1 MPPCITA
8 SVARVAGRDNLNT
21 FGCSTLSQNDRP
33 NRVKLDQTNHDD
45 RTSYIIESEPFINT
59 FISVLKENS
68 GFNCAVFT
76 GGIMETVLILS
87 SFLTKV
93 KVHCH
98 MKFDETVIRNS
109 MIC

>member
-1 MPPCITA
+1 MILYLQ
-8 SVARVAGRDNLNT
+8 G
-21 FGCSTLSQNDRP
+21 GCVE
-33 NRVKLDQTNHDD
+33 RVKLDQTNHDD
-45 RTSYIIESEPFINT
+45 RTFYIIESEPFINT
-59 FISVLKENS
+59 FISVLKENN

-76 GGIMETVLILS
+76 GGIMEAILILS

-98 MKFDETVIRNS
+98 MKLDETVIRNS